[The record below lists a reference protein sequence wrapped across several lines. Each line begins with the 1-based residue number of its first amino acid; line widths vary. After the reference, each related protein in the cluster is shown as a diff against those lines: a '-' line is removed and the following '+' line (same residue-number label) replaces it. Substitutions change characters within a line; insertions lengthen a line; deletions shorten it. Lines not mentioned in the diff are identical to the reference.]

1 MKYLSNV
8 NPGIDQIAPYQPGK
22 PVETLERE
30 LGIRDSVKLASNE
43 NPLGPS
49 PRVMR
54 DLPSQLAQLA
64 RYPDGGCFHLK
75 EALGKRF
82 DVDPSMITIGNGSN
96 DVLEILG
103 RLFLRPGTN
112 AVVSEH
118 SFVVYG
124 LVTLAQGAE
133 VREVPARDFGQDLN
147 ATLAVIDDNTRI
159 VFIANPNNP
168 TGTYISKRDILK
180 LRKKL
185 RNNILLVV
193 DDAYFEYAQ
202 INKNFESGLNLFKN
216 YKNVLITRTFSKIY
230 GLAGLRVGWGY
241 SSNEII
247 KSLNML
253 KPPFNVNRAALFA
266 ASASI
271 KDTKWLRKEI
281 KHISKWAKKFFKTF
295 QSLKIETNYGHAN
308 FMLINFDKVR
318 KNSKKIFFKLANAG
332 ILVRKMEVYK
342 IKNSL
347 RVTIGNSKENIKFL
361 KALKKAVNV

>member
-1 MKYLSNV
+1 MKYLSYV

-30 LGIRDSVKLASNE
+30 LGITDSVKLASNE

-82 DVDPSMITIGNGSN
+82 EVDPSMITIGNGSN

-147 ATLAVIDDNTRI
+147 ATLAAIDDNTRM

-168 TGTYISKRDILK
+168 TGTWVKSAELERFLDVVPSDV
-180 LRKKL
+180 
-185 RNNILLVV
+185 LVV
-193 DDAYFEYAQ
+193 LDEAYFEYVSDPDYP
-202 INKNFESGLNLFKN
+202 NGLALMGRYPNLI
-216 YKNVLITRTFSKIY
+216 VTRTFSKAY
-230 GLAGLRVGWGY
+230 GLAGLRLGW
-241 SSNEII
+241 SVSPPEVADLMNRIRQ
-247 KSLNML
+247 
-253 KPPFNVNRAALFA
+253 PFNVNSLAMAGGLIAL
-266 ASASI
+266 S
-271 KDTKWLRKEI
+271 DDDHVE
-281 KHISKWAKKFFKTF
+281 
-295 QSLKIETNYGHAN
+295 
-308 FMLINFDKVR
+308 
-318 KNSKKIFFKLANAG
+318 AG
-332 ILVRKMEVYK
+332 VAV
-342 IKNSL
+342 NSL
-347 RVTIGNSKENIKFL
+347 GLEQMRSGLASLDLPFIPSAGNFLTVEFPRGAQPTYEAMLREGVILRPVGVYGLADYLRISIGTESENNRCLEALHRV
-361 KALKKAVNV
+361 VDR

>member
-1 MKYLSNV
+1 MNYLSNV

-30 LGIRDSVKLASNE
+30 LGITDSVKLASNE

-82 DVDPSMITIGNGSN
+82 EVDPSMITIGNGSN

-147 ATLAVIDDNTRI
+147 ATLSVIDDNTRL

-168 TGTYISKRDILK
+168 TGTWVKSAELERFLDAVPSDV
-180 LRKKL
+180 
-185 RNNILLVV
+185 LVV
-193 DDAYFEYAQ
+193 LDEAYFEYVSDPDYP
-202 INKNFESGLNLFKN
+202 NGLALMGRYSNLI
-216 YKNVLITRTFSKIY
+216 VTRTFSKAY
-230 GLAGLRVGWGY
+230 GLAGLRLGW
-241 SSNEII
+241 SVSPPEVADLMNRIRQ
-247 KSLNML
+247 
-253 KPPFNVNRAALFA
+253 PFNVNSLAMAGGLIALTDDDHVEAGVAANNLGLEQMRSGLGSLDLPYIP
-266 ASASI
+266 SAGNFLTVEFPRGAQPTYEAMLREGVILRPVGVYGLADYLRISI
-271 KDTKWLRKEI
+271 GTESENDRCLEAL
-281 KHISKWAKKFFKTF
+281 H
-295 QSLKIETNYGHAN
+295 
-308 FMLINFDKVR
+308 
-318 KNSKKIFFKLANAG
+318 
-332 ILVRKMEVYK
+332 
-342 IKNSL
+342 
-347 RVTIGNSKENIKFL
+347 RVVGR
-361 KALKKAVNV
+361 

>member
-1 MKYLSNV
+1 MNYLSNV

-30 LGIRDSVKLASNE
+30 LGITDSVKLASNE

-82 DVDPSMITIGNGSN
+82 EVDPSMITIGNGSN

-147 ATLAVIDDNTRI
+147 ATLSVIDDNTRL

-168 TGTYISKRDILK
+168 TGTWVKSAELERFLDAVPSDV
-180 LRKKL
+180 
-185 RNNILLVV
+185 LVV
-193 DDAYFEYAQ
+193 LDEAYFEYV
-202 INKNFESGLNLFKN
+202 SDPDYPDGLALMGRYSNLI
-216 YKNVLITRTFSKIY
+216 VTRTFSKAY
-230 GLAGLRVGWGY
+230 GLAGLRLGW
-241 SSNEII
+241 SVSPPEVADLMNRIRQ
-247 KSLNML
+247 
-253 KPPFNVNRAALFA
+253 PFNVN
-266 ASASI
+266 
-271 KDTKWLRKEI
+271 
-281 KHISKWAKKFFKTF
+281 
-295 QSLKIETNYGHAN
+295 SLA
-308 FMLINFDKVR
+308 M
-318 KNSKKIFFKLANAG
+318 
-332 ILVRKMEVYK
+332 
-342 IKNSL
+342 
-347 RVTIGNSKENIKFL
+347 
-361 KALKKAVNV
+361 AVD

>member
-1 MKYLSNV
+1 MNYLSNV

-30 LGIRDSVKLASNE
+30 LGITDSVKLASNE

-82 DVDPSMITIGNGSN
+82 EVDPSMITIGNGSN

-147 ATLAVIDDNTRI
+147 ATLSVIDDNTRL

-168 TGTYISKRDILK
+168 TGTWVKSAELERFLDAVPRYV
-180 LRKKL
+180 
-185 RNNILLVV
+185 LVV
-193 DDAYFEYAQ
+193 LDEAYFEYV
-202 INKNFESGLNLFKN
+202 SDPDYPDGLALMGRYSNLI
-216 YKNVLITRTFSKIY
+216 VTRTFSKAY
-230 GLAGLRVGWGY
+230 GLAGLRLGW
-241 SSNEII
+241 SVSPPEVADLMNRIRQ
-247 KSLNML
+247 
-253 KPPFNVNRAALFA
+253 PFNVNSLAMAGGLIALT
-266 ASASI
+266 
-271 KDTKWLRKEI
+271 DDDHVE
-281 KHISKWAKKFFKTF
+281 
-295 QSLKIETNYGHAN
+295 
-308 FMLINFDKVR
+308 
-318 KNSKKIFFKLANAG
+318 AG
-332 ILVRKMEVYK
+332 V
-342 IKNSL
+342 
-347 RVTIGNSKENIKFL
+347 
-361 KALKKAVNV
+361 AVNHLGLEQMRSGLGSLDLPYIPSAGNFLTVEFPRGAQPTYEAMLREGVILRPVGVYGLADYLRISIGTESENDRCLEALHRVVGR